1 MDRIKEQGLLQKP
14 VVNHINSQVESLYG
28 LGPLRLRDNSLKTV
42 QAYINRVNLKHNVEM
57 VKKKCA
63 AAVKFCAVV
72 KADAYGHNA
81 RLLVPVLANGYADY
95 FAVSNI
101 EEAERIYPFAK
112 GKPILVFAPLYEG
125 ITPDLIQLA
134 QARGFHCTI
143 CSPSGLQYVSHYV
156 ESSHRPLSIQMKVDT
171 GMGRVG
177 CVADEFGGLFH
188 KIWEKKWFQI
198 TGIYSHFANA
208 DDEDLSKAR
217 QQARVFSEMLLR
229 AGIQELSIL
238 KHVSNTAGALR
249 LPEAHFDMI
258 RCGIGM
264 YGYTTG
270 MNDRSCDLKPI
281 MKVEA
286 PLIQIKKLAAGH
298 SCGYGGTYVAP
309 KDMLIGLIPFGY
321 ADGLFRSLS
330 NRISLKVGPYEAP
343 VVGRISMDLTMIDI
357 SGVPNPTEGMMV
369 TVIDDQPGSCCDI
382 YHMAEQIGTIPYEI
396 LISIGSRV
404 KRVIVN

>member
-1 MDRIKEQGLLQKP
+1 MDSKKTQGLLSKP
-14 VVNHINSQVESLYG
+14 AAKPINSPLESLYG
-28 LGPLRLRDNSLKTV
+28 IGPLRLRDSSLKTV
-42 QAYINRVNLKHNVEM
+42 QAYINRVNLKHNVEIL
-57 VKKKCA
+57 KKKCA
-63 AAVKFCAVV
+63 AGVKFCAVV

-81 RLLVPVLANGYADY
+81 RLLVPVLAGGYADY

-125 ITPDLIQLA
+125 IAPDLLQLA

-143 CSPSGLQYVSHYV
+143 CSPAGLRYVNDYMETTSRSLPV
-156 ESSHRPLSIQMKVDT
+156 QMKVDT

-177 CVADEFGGLFH
+177 CLAEEFEDLYH
-188 KIWEKKWFQI
+188 AIREKKWFQI
-198 TGIYSHFANA
+198 TGVYSHFANA
-208 DDEDLSKAR
+208 DDQDLSKAR
-217 QQARVFSEMLLR
+217 QQTAVFSELVTRL
-229 AGIQELSIL
+229 GLSQFPIL
-238 KHVSNTAGALR
+238 KHISSTAATMQ
-249 LPEAHFDMI
+249 LPEAHYDMI

-270 MNDRSCDLKPI
+270 AYGQSCGLKPV

-286 PLIQIKKLAAGH
+286 PLIQIKKLAAGQ
-298 SCGYGGTYVAP
+298 SCGYGGTYIAP
-309 KDMLIGLIPFGY
+309 NDMLIGLIPFGY

-330 NRISLKVGPYEAP
+330 NRISLKIGSYEAP
-343 VVGRISMDLTMIDI
+343 VVGRISMDLTMIDL
-357 SGVPNPTEGMMV
+357 SNVPHPAEGMMV